1 MQIETIADLFVQEK
15 VTSED
20 ERIANNL
27 KSGDEIKQRYSE
39 TLQEYASY
47 EKEVNSPQLQ
57 VITDSTTVLGE
68 VVSAEKEMAQK
79 MVAKPKVSGLERLSV
94 PSWDGPRK
102 TYITWKK

>member
-1 MQIETIADLFVQEK
+1 MKPELNLLLTVFYEIESKYRGIRMQIETIADLFVEEK

-47 EKEVNSPQLQ
+47 EKEVNTPQL
-57 VITDSTTVLGE
+57 
-68 VVSAEKEMAQK
+68 
-79 MVAKPKVSGLERLSV
+79 
-94 PSWDGPRK
+94 
-102 TYITWKK
+102 